1 MLNSILSGARARPEL
16 LILVLMVMI
25 IAMLIIPLPTYLVD
39 FLIGL
44 NIVLAVLVFMGSFY
58 IDRILSFSTFPSVLL
73 ITTLFRLALSI
84 STSRLILIE
93 ADAGEIIATF
103 GQFVIGDNLAVGFVV
118 FSIVTVVQFIVITK
132 GSERVAEVAAR
143 FSLDGMPGKQ
153 MSIDADLRAG
163 IIDADAARERRSV
176 LERESQLYGSFD
188 GAMKF
193 IKGDAIAGIIVI
205 FVNFVGGIA
214 VGVSQ
219 HGMTLSNALSTYT
232 MLTIGDGLV
241 AQIPALLIAISAGF
255 IVTRVNGDS
264 DNMGRNIIVQ
274 LLGNR
279 FVLVVTA
286 VIALAVGMLPGFPM
300 LVFLILA
307 AALGGLFYYRRRGEK
322 SAAAPQAGAAGRQ
335 DGAPKPAKPAKAG
348 KSAAPSAP
356 AGGAGAEDKA
366 GSLRL
371 IENLDQVATET
382 IPLILLVAPSRR
394 AELESLKLA
403 ERLRSQFFIDYG
415 VRLPEMLLRDSPNV
429 ADNRVALLIN
439 EVRAE
444 EFAVHF
450 DLLKIINYSDE
461 LEALGVKPVFER
473 QQEGQSAWVKPS
485 ERDKLAKL
493 GYQLRPALDEFY
505 QCLAAMLSRHVNEY
519 FGVQE
524 TKHMLDQLE
533 SRYPDLLK
541 EVLRHATV
549 QRIAEVLQRL
559 LTERISV
566 RNMKL
571 IMEALALWAP
581 REKDV
586 INLVEHVRGAMAR
599 YICHKFA
606 QGNELRAVMVSAEVE
621 DVVRKGVRQTSAG
634 AFLNLD
640 PSTSEELMD
649 LFGAGLGSLGVSNKD
664 MVLLASVDVRRFIK
678 KLVETR
684 FHDLEVVSFGE
695 IADSVSVSV
704 IKTI

>member
-1 MLNSILSGARARPEL
+1 MLNSLLSGARSRPEL
-16 LILVLMVMI
+16 LILLLMVMI

-58 IDRILSFSTFPSVLL
+58 IERILNFSTFPSVLL

-93 ADAGEIIATF
+93 ASAGEIIATF
-103 GQFVIGDNLAVGFVV
+103 GQFVIGDSLAVGFVV
-118 FSIVTVVQFIVITK
+118 FSIVTIVQFIVITK

-153 MSIDADLRAG
+153 MSIDADLKAG
-163 IIDADAARERRSV
+163 IINADGARERRSV

-193 IKGDAIAGIIVI
+193 IKGDAIAGIIII
-205 FVNFVGGIA
+205 FVNFIGGIA
-214 VGVSQ
+214 VGMTQ
-219 HGMTLSNALSTYT
+219 HGMDLSSALSTYT

-264 DNMGRNIIVQ
+264 DNMGRNIMAQ
-274 LLGNR
+274 LLGNP

-286 VIALAVGMLPGFPM
+286 VLALAVGMLPGFPL
-300 LVFLILA
+300 LVFMILA
-307 AALGGLFYYRRRGEK
+307 SALGGVFYYKRH
-322 SAAAPQAGAAGRQ
+322 AARQEVAGAGKQ
-335 DGAPKPAKPAKAG
+335 PGAASDMLGIGEGTSAQPSG
-348 KSAAPSAP
+348 KESLL
-356 AGGAGAEDKA
+356 GLIGDLDKVTAET
-366 GSLRL
+366 
-371 IENLDQVATET
+371 V
-382 IPLILLVAPSRR
+382 PLILLVPKSRQT
-394 AELESLKLA
+394 ALEQAQLA

-415 VRLPEMLLRDSPNV
+415 VRLPEVLLRNREAMP
-429 ADNRVALLIN
+429 DNHVALLIN
-439 EVRAE
+439 EIRADQFE
-444 EFAVHF
+444 LHF
-450 DLLKIINYSDE
+450 DLVRVVNYSE
-461 LEALGVKPVFER
+461 EVPALGVQPVFTEHSGS
-473 QQEGQSAWVKPS
+473 QCAWVGPADG
-485 ERDKLAKL
+485 DKLAKL
-493 GYQLRPALDEFY
+493 GYQIRPAQEELY
-505 QCLAAMLSRHVNEY
+505 HSVAALLARNVNEY

-524 TKHMLDQLE
+524 AKHMVDQLE
-533 SRYPDLLK
+533 AKYPDLLK

-559 LTERISV
+559 ITERISV

-586 INLVEHVRGAMAR
+586 ISLVEHVRGAMAR

-606 QGNELRAVMVSAEVE
+606 HGNELRVVMISAEVE
-621 DVVRKGVRQTSAG
+621 DMVRKGIRNTSGG
-634 AFLNLD
+634 AFLNLEPAKSD
-640 PSTSEELMD
+640 ELMD
-649 LFGAGLGSLGVSNKD
+649 LFALGLGNLSIAHKD
-664 MVLLASVDVRRFIK
+664 MVLLTSVDVRRFIK

-684 FHDLEVVSFGE
+684 FRELEVLSFGE
-695 IADSVSVSV
+695 VTDSVSVNV

>member
-1 MLNSILSGARARPEL
+1 MLYFMLNGARSRPEL
-16 LILVLMVMI
+16 LILLLMVMI

-39 FLIGL
+39 FLIAI
-44 NIVLAVLVFMGSFY
+44 NIVLAILIFMGAFY
-58 IDRILSFSTFPSVLL
+58 VDRILSYSTFPAMLL

-84 STSRLILIE
+84 STSRLILID
-93 ADAGEIIATF
+93 ADAGEIIETF
-103 GQFVIGDNLAVGFVV
+103 GQFVIGDSLAVGFVV

-153 MSIDADLRAG
+153 MSIDADLKAG
-163 IIDADAARERRSV
+163 MIDADGARERRSI

-205 FVNFVGGIA
+205 FVNFIGGIT
-214 VGVSQ
+214 VGMTQ
-219 HGMTLSNALSTYT
+219 HGMDLSIALSTYT

-255 IVTRVNGDS
+255 IVTRVNGDG
-264 DNMGRNIIVQ
+264 DNLGRNIMGQ
-274 LLGNR
+274 LLGNP
-279 FVLVVTA
+279 FVLLVTA
-286 VIALAVGMLPGFPM
+286 VLALAVGLLPGFPI

-307 AALGGLFYYRRRGEK
+307 LALGVLFYFKHQKANRG
-322 SAAAPQAGAAGRQ
+322 SAQTGTTSGLNMASTGTIVEGN
-335 DGAPKPAKPAKAG
+335 KE
-348 KSAAPSAP
+348 S
-356 AGGAGAEDKA
+356 
-366 GSLRL
+366 SLGL
-371 IENLDQVATET
+371 ISNLDKVTSET
-382 IPLILLVAPSRR
+382 VPLILLVPRSRR
-394 AELESLKLA
+394 AEFEHAQLA

-415 VRLPEMLLRDSPNV
+415 VRLPEILLHEGEGLTVNEVSF
-429 ADNRVALLIN
+429 LIN

-444 EFAVHF
+444 QFEIYF
-450 DLLKIINYSDE
+450 DMVCVVNYSDE
-461 LEALGVKPVFER
+461 IVSLGIQPIFS
-473 QQEGQSAWVKPS
+473 QHAACQCAWVLPVDS
-485 ERDKLAKL
+485 DKLSKL
-493 GYQLRPALDEFY
+493 GYQLRSSQDELY
-505 QCLAAMLSRHVNEY
+505 HCLAALLARNVNEY

-533 SRYPDLLK
+533 NKYPDLLK

-549 QRIAEVLQRL
+549 QRISEVLQRL
-559 LTERISV
+559 LSERISV

-571 IMEALALWAP
+571 LMETLALWAP

-606 QGNELRAVMVSAEVE
+606 NSGELRAVITSAEVE
-621 DVVRKGVRQTSAG
+621 DMVRKGIRQTSGG
-634 AFLNLD
+634 AFLNLEPAASD
-640 PSTSEELMD
+640 ELMD
-649 LFGAGLGSLGVSNKD
+649 LFTLGLDGVGTSHKD
-664 MVLLASVDVRRFIK
+664 LVLLTSVDVRRFIK
-678 KLVETR
+678 KLIENR
-684 FHDLEVVSFGE
+684 FRDLEVLSFGE
-695 IADSVSVSV
+695 IADSVSVNV

>member
-1 MLNSILSGARARPEL
+1 MFNSLLNGARTRPEL
-16 LILVLMVMI
+16 LILLLMVMI

-103 GQFVIGDNLAVGFVV
+103 GQFVIGDSLAVGFVV

-153 MSIDADLRAG
+153 MSIDADLKAG
-163 IIDADAARERRSV
+163 IIDADGARERRSV

-193 IKGDAIAGIIVI
+193 IKGDAIAGIIII
-205 FVNFVGGIA
+205 FVNFIGGIS
-214 VGVSQ
+214 VGMTQ
-219 HGMTLSNALSTYT
+219 HGMDLSTALSTYT

-264 DNMGRNIIVQ
+264 DNMGRNIMGQ
-274 LLGNR
+274 LFGNP
-279 FVLVVTA
+279 FVLIVTA
-286 VIALAVGMLPGFPM
+286 VLALAVGMLPGFP
-300 LVFLILA
+300 LFVFAILA
-307 AALGGLFYYRRRGEK
+307 AALAGLFYYKRRVAKQGASSGGKTGETGVA
-322 SAAAPQAGAAGRQ
+322 SMSGSVS
-335 DGAPKPAKPAKAG
+335 PASG
-348 KSAAPSAP
+348 KES
-356 AGGAGAEDKA
+356 
-366 GSLRL
+366 SLGL
-371 IENLDQVATET
+371 IGNLDKVAAET
-382 IPLILLVAPSRR
+382 VPLILLVPKARR
-394 AELESLKLA
+394 AVLEQAQLA

-415 VRLPEMLLRDSPNV
+415 VRLPDMLLRDADGT
-429 ADNRVALLIN
+429 ADNRVVLLIN
-439 EVRAE
+439 EIRAD
-444 EFAVHF
+444 EFELHF
-450 DLLKIINYSDE
+450 DFVRVINYTDE
-461 LEALGVKPVFER
+461 ATALGVQPVFST
-473 QQEGQSAWVKPS
+473 QGGSQCAWVRPADG
-485 ERDKLAKL
+485 DKLVKL
-493 GYQLRPALDEFY
+493 GYQLRPALDELY
-505 QCLAAMLSRHVNEY
+505 HCLAALLARHVNEY

-533 SRYPDLLK
+533 AKYPDLLK

-559 LTERISV
+559 LAERISV

-586 INLVEHVRGAMAR
+586 INLVEHVRGALAR

-606 QGNELRAVMVSAEVE
+606 HGGELRAVMTSAEVE
-621 DVVRKGVRQTSAG
+621 DMVRKGIRQTSGG
-634 AFLNLD
+634 AFLNLEPAASD
-640 PSTSEELMD
+640 ELMD
-649 LFGAGLGSLGVSNKD
+649 LFAVGLDGLSIAHKD
-664 MVLLASVDVRRFIK
+664 MVLLTSVDVRRFIK

-684 FHDLEVVSFGE
+684 FRELEVVSFGE
-695 IADSVSVSV
+695 IADSVSVNV
-704 IKTI
+704 LKTI

>member
-1 MLNSILSGARARPEL
+1 MFNSLLNGARSRPEL
-16 LILVLMVMI
+16 LILLLMVMI

-44 NIVLAVLVFMGSFY
+44 NIVIAVLVFMGSFY

-93 ADAGEIIATF
+93 ADAGEIINTF
-103 GQFVIGDNLAVGFVV
+103 GQFVIGDSLAVGFVV

-153 MSIDADLRAG
+153 MSIDADLKAG
-163 IIDADAARERRSV
+163 IVDADGARERRSV

-193 IKGDAIAGIIVI
+193 IKGDAIAGIIII
-205 FVNFVGGIA
+205 FVNFIGGIA
-214 VGVSQ
+214 VGMTQ
-219 HGMTLSNALSTYT
+219 HGMDLSTALSTYT

-264 DNMGRNIIVQ
+264 DNMGRNIMSQ
-274 LLGNR
+274 LLGNP

-286 VIALAVGMLPGFPM
+286 VLALAVGMLPGFP
-300 LVFLILA
+300 LIVFLILA
-307 AALGGLFYYRRRGEK
+307 AALGGLFYYKRRMAGK
-322 SAAAPQAGAAGRQ
+322 GAPGAAQSPAAAA
-335 DGAPKPAKPAKAG
+335 
-348 KSAAPSAP
+348 
-356 AGGAGAEDKA
+356 AGGAPASGKDS
-366 GSLRL
+366 SLGL
-371 IENLDQVATET
+371 IGNLDKVAAET
-382 IPLILLVAPSRR
+382 VPLILLVPKARR
-394 AELESLKLA
+394 AALEQAQLA

-415 VRLPEMLLRDSPNV
+415 VRLPDMLLRDGEGLP
-429 ADNRVALLIN
+429 DNRVAVLIN
-439 EVRAE
+439 EIRAD
-444 EFAVHF
+444 EFELHF
-450 DLLKIINYSDE
+450 DLLRVINYSDE
-461 LEALGVKPVFER
+461 AAALVQPVFSA
-473 QQEGQSAWVKPS
+473 QGASQCAWVRPADG
-485 ERDKLAKL
+485 DKLAKL
-493 GYQLRPALDEFY
+493 GYQLRPALDELY
-505 QCLAAMLSRHVNEY
+505 HCLAALLARHVNEY

-533 SRYPDLLK
+533 AKYPDLLK

-559 LTERISV
+559 LAERISV

-586 INLVEHVRGAMAR
+586 INLVEHVRGALAR

-606 QGNELRAVMVSAEVE
+606 SGGELRAVMMSAEVE
-621 DVVRKGVRQTSAG
+621 DMVRKGIRQTSAG
-634 AFLNLD
+634 AFLNLEPAASD
-640 PSTSEELMD
+640 ELMD
-649 LFGAGLGSLGVSNKD
+649 LFALGLDGMGIAHKD
-664 MVLLASVDVRRFIK
+664 LVLLASVDVRRFIK

-684 FHDLEVVSFGE
+684 FRDLEVVSFGE
-695 IADSVSVSV
+695 IADSVSVNV